1 MMSGFWIAG
10 IGINAIGLI
19 ALIYWGVKNWRR
31 SDSANGSD
39 GKDRG
44 DAR

>member
-1 MMSGFWIAG
+1 MSGFWIAG
-10 IGINAIGLI
+10 IGINAVCLV

-31 SDSANGSD
+31 SDSGD
-39 GKDRG
+39 RKDRG